1 MISAKANRPKI
12 AWRATA
18 PSIILVVNSFV
29 WYIFTYWTFI
39 EIVSGPLVP
48 GETEKLLLYIAYFVG
63 VAVSA
68 IIGSKLFPRMR
79 IPALSLWQFIGALA
93 TLSLTLISN
102 SNMLGNTALALFLG
116 ASVGIGLPSCLSY
129 FADSTAV
136 ENRGFIGGIIWG
148 IVGFSVLIFAF
159 LSTIAGQ
166 WAFTFIGILAIWRC
180 SGCLG
185 FIALSEEHQAVT
197 PQKSLSYLELIRKRE
212 ILLYLFPWL
221 MFCIINFAESSIL
234 NAHFSDL
241 GADFQLISILEYG
254 IIGVVATIAGYFAD
268 LVGRKRIVIAGFIM
282 IGVEYAALTFYSDAA
297 SLYLYLALD
306 GVTWGLLFSV
316 FFMAIWGDLGE
327 NYDKEKYYTLG
338 GLPFFLA
345 GFLPVLIDWRVGS
358 DLDILAK
365 LAPAAFSLASF
376 FLFLAV
382 LPLMYAPET
391 LPEKT
396 IKDREIKNYLEKA
409 QKEAEKYV

>member
-1 MISAKANRPKI
+1 MISVKANRPKI

-29 WYIFTYWTFI
+29 WYIFAYWTFI
-39 EIVSGPLVP
+39 EIVDGPLVP
-48 GETEKLLLYIAYFVG
+48 EAEKMLLYIAYFVS

-79 IPALSLWQFIGALA
+79 IPALSLWQFIGAMA
-93 TLSLTLISN
+93 TLSLTLIS
-102 SNMLGNTALALFLG
+102 SSSMLGNTALALFLG

-136 ENRGFIGGIIWG
+136 ENRGLIGGIIWS
-148 IVGFSVLIFAF
+148 IVGFTALIFAF

-166 WAFTFIGILAIWRC
+166 WAFTFIAILAIWRC
-180 SGCLG
+180 LGGLG
-185 FIALSEEHQAVT
+185 FIALSGKHQAVT
-197 PQKSLSYLELIRKRE
+197 LQKSLSYLEIIRKKE

-234 NAHFSDL
+234 NAVF

-254 IIGVVATIAGYFAD
+254 VIGVVATIAGYFAD

-282 IGVEYAALTFYSDAA
+282 LGVEYAALTFSNAA

-316 FFMAIWGDLGE
+316 FFMAVWGDLGE

-338 GLPFFLA
+338 GLPFLLA
-345 GFLPVLIDWRVGS
+345 GFLPILIESLHIG
-358 DLDILAK
+358 DLADLA
-365 LAPAAFSLASF
+365 AAAFSLASF

-409 QKEAEKYV
+409 QKEAEKYA